1 MQKLPLG
8 CSDNNSMSKVY
19 LCGLLSL
26 YRIDSWFWWYAE
38 SSWWDLYKI
47 NSTRINMISMC
58 SLNMWGVFSSFF
70 CLTSKQSPEWGT
82 MLVDCS
88 HHSRG
93 SILIESI
100 RHFRYQSA
108 LFFLRFISVV
118 GILVISYFFLGEP
131 GQLNSWELLAKTTVT
146 TTTEDYLSLV
156 TSKNLTTWNLTSA
169 ERGEMNLWPC
179 FFLKG
184 GLVKPQLKSPL
195 WSM

>member
-108 LFFLRFISVV
+108 FFSEIYIRRGDLGHFLFLSGRTRSAKQLRIV
-118 GILVISYFFLGEP
+118 GKNNSDNNNWGLLEP
-131 GQLNSWELLAKTTVT
+131 CYLEKLN
-146 TTTEDYLSLV
+146 Y
-156 TSKNLTTWNLTSA
+156 
-169 ERGEMNLWPC
+169 M
-179 FFLKG
+179 
-184 GLVKPQLKSPL
+184 KPN
-195 WSM
+195 